1 MWQHTSGSL
10 SLLLTSMLHQLV
22 PLHFSVVILPSKHVK
37 INVHQIPLTELN
49 IFVLKISP
57 Q

>member
-10 SLLLTSMLHQLV
+10 SLLLTSMLHRLA